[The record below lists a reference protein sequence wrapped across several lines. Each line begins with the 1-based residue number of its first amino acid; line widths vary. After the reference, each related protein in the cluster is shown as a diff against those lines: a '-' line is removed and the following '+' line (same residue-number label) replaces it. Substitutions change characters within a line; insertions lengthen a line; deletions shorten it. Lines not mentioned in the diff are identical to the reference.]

1 MSTQSKIDELI
12 GCGNANAVNFAKQAA
27 ELKTLVES
35 RAISRAEYEELVSD
49 LKRIK
54 NIAESS
60 DDLAIKSAV
69 HEVLIGL
76 ENTALALL

>member
-12 GCGNANAVNFAKQAA
+12 GCGNASAVNFAKQAA

-35 RAISRAEYEELVSD
+35 RSISRVEYEELVGD

-54 NIAESS
+54 TIAEAS